1 MATPAFIDRLN
12 VATSAFVQNMESKGG
27 VNYAFS
33 EALIVVDFD
42 NAAIA
47 EPEEG
52 DVVVAT
58 ANIVVKKVGLT
69 PLKPQS
75 FVASRTSIEVANEDY
90 DSQFVEVF
98 TNKNRQPNFSAQSA
112 IVIEPA
118 PQRVFWS

>member
-12 VATSAFVQNMESKGG
+12 VQTSTFVENVESKGG

-47 EPEEG
+47 EPEAG
-52 DVVVAT
+52 DVVVAS

-69 PLKPQS
+69 PLKPLS
-75 FVASRTSIEVANEDY
+75 LAASRAFIEVQNENY

-112 IVIEPA
+112 IVVEPA